1 MYNISEQFEYYFPS
15 WAAAMTVRPFQEKA
29 IQNVLMHGNTLC
41 IMPTGSGKSLIYYL
55 SGLISGGITIVISP
69 LVALIDEQEQKLRD
83 QGIETLVLHSGLT
96 AEKQFLLLKQFA
108 QKKINPKFI
117 FASPE
122 KLATD
127 GFFEY
132 CIKCRKD
139 EIKMI
144 TIDEVH
150 CVSQWGM
157 QFRPFYAEIPAFIS
171 SVFGD
176 LWPKILALTATLNPR
191 ELADVVAAFQI
202 KTENILKYPQFIRS
216 EISLKVVKCVNE
228 DEKEEKLWSLLEI
241 HKHEKTLVYVYR
253 VKGGRSV
260 EDFSY
265 RANQDHQI
273 KSAFFHGEMSAK
285 ERQEIIAKFKRN
297 EIDVIFA
304 TNAFG
309 MGIDISDIRTVIH
322 YWIPESVE
330 QYYQEVGRAARDGI
344 ASNAYLLYSE
354 KNIAVRR
361 KNFIDKSFPD
371 KETFAKFYARTFK
384 SQPGLQTL
392 PYFDDEDTAKC
403 LHYLIAIGL
412 IKIVAKGFGDLQGL
426 SNIKDAELYR
436 VYNATRTK
444 NLISSSKKTGM
455 PTDKLV
461 DLVYDTLVHD
471 RAQTKK
477 LDKRLVIELTK
488 SGICDEDWIQIE
500 SQISEKRQYRHDLLD
515 YFLYVLSNTTNS
527 IELHQEICRY
537 LGSDKDNLNKIY
549 STLKGDMVRSKSEVI
564 IANMLYHRGL
574 EYVYEKELVF
584 EGGQM
589 RPDFTVTTPKGRI
602 IYWEHLGLLGTEN
615 YDETWLIKKRAYD
628 SHYPGQ
634 LEVTYEGATISTSA
648 AQKIDALLQM

>member
-1 MYNISEQFEYYFPS
+1 MYNISEQFKYYFPS
-15 WAAAMTVRPFQEKA
+15 WAAAMTVRPFQEEA

-139 EIKMI
+139 EIKLI
-144 TIDEVH
+144 TLDEVH

-157 QFRPFYAEIPAFIS
+157 QFRPFYAEIPNFIA
-171 SVFGD
+171 SVFGEN
-176 LWPKILALTATLNPR
+176 WPNILALTATLNPR
-191 ELADVVAAFQI
+191 ELADIVAAFHI
-202 KTENILKYPQFIRS
+202 SSENILKYPQFIRS

-228 DEKEEKLWSLLEI
+228 EEKEKKLWELLEI

-260 EDFSY
+260 EVFSH
-265 RANQDHQI
+265 RANQIYQL
-273 KSAFFHGEMSAK
+273 KSAYFHGEMSAK
-285 ERQEIIAKFKRN
+285 ERQECIAKFKRN

-330 QYYQEVGRAARDGI
+330 QYYQEIGRAARDGI
-344 ASNAYLLYSE
+344 ASNAYLLYSD

-384 SQPGLQTL
+384 PQPGLQTL

-426 SNIKDAELYR
+426 SNIKDAELYS

-455 PTDKLV
+455 QPDKLV
-461 DLVYDTLVHD
+461 DLVYDALVHD
-471 RAQTKK
+471 RAQAKK

-488 SGICDEDWIQIE
+488 AGIYDEDWIQIE

-515 YFLYVLSNTTNS
+515 YFLSVLSNTNNS
-527 IELHQEICRY
+527 IQLHQEICRY
-537 LGSDKDNLNKIY
+537 LGSDKDALNKIY
-549 STLKGDMVRSKSEVI
+549 STQKGDMVRSKSEVI
-564 IANMLYHRGL
+564 IANQLYHNGLKYTYEKDL
-574 EYVYEKELVF
+574 EYA
-584 EGGQM
+584 GGKL
-589 RPDFTVTTPKGRI
+589 RPDFTVVTPNGKI
-602 IYWEHLGLLGTEN
+602 IYWEHLGLLGTEE
-615 YDETWLIKKRAYD
+615 YDCSWSRKKRIYD
-628 SHYPGQ
+628 NYFPGQ
-634 LEVTYEGATISTSA
+634 LKVTYEGTTISTSA
-648 AQKIDALLQM
+648 SQMIKDLLQM

>member
-344 ASNAYLLYSE
+344 ASHAYLLYSE

-412 IKIVAKGFGDLQGL
+412 IKIVAKGFGDLRGL

-461 DLVYDTLVHD
+461 DLVYDALVHD

-488 SGICDEDWIQIE
+488 AGICDEDWIQIE
-500 SQISEKRQYRHDLLD
+500 NQISEKRQYRHDLLD

-564 IANMLYHRGL
+564 IANMLYHSGL

>member
-139 EIKMI
+139 EIKII

-412 IKIVAKGFGDLQGL
+412 IKIVAKGFGDLRGL

-461 DLVYDTLVHD
+461 DLVYDALVHD

-488 SGICDEDWIQIE
+488 AGICDEDWIQIE

-537 LGSDKDNLNKIY
+537 LGSNKDNLNKIY

-564 IANMLYHRGL
+564 IANMLYHSGL